1 MRSIRLAVALL
12 LELSCSA
19 FGQGPQ
25 QAASVPGILGQ
36 ASYDPDIFNVRS
48 FGAAGDGQT
57 DDSAAIASAAAAA
70 VANAQRGQPSALYFP
85 AGAYRLVTALPTWTV
100 PISVFGDGQE
110 RSVIRVDPAFSGDVF
125 SWSDVWGATN
135 YGADTISPLTTQ
147 KAGVEVK
154 GIRITG
160 NRTSANVQNAFVFY
174 DRADQIFMQ
183 DVDVFDL
190 TGRALYSGVL
200 RRTTQ
205 SYMRESRF
213 NSLRFVRCGSAGA
226 AAVVDFDSQG
236 NGDTTN
242 EISIDGLDIV
252 APGGVGLLLHSSSS
266 RTGVRQMKFARLH
279 VDGQGG
285 GGAAGLVHVGDAA
298 FAGNNNID
306 FVQTELINPLAGFAA
321 ISFSAHSA
329 ATAPYQIRLQGRIGG
344 EAADGKGI
352 VIDAGRILSFDLTE
366 LHTRDV
372 NVTVASSKMVRG
384 PIVLDGH
391 GQEASW
397 TRSIDPS
404 SAAAVERPVPHALQ
418 QF

>member
-1 MRSIRLAVALL
+1 MGSIRLAIGLL
-12 LELSCSA
+12 LGLSGGA
-19 FGQGPQ
+19 FGQAVQP
-25 QAASVPGILGQ
+25 AASVPGSLGQ

-48 FGAAGDGQT
+48 FGAAGNGQT

-70 VANAQRGQPSALYFP
+70 VANSQRGQPSALYFP
-85 AGAYRLVTALPTWTV
+85 AGAYRLVTALPLWTV

-125 SWSDVWGATN
+125 SWSEVWAANN

-183 DVDVFDL
+183 EVDVFDL
-190 TGRALYSGVL
+190 TGRALYSGVS
-200 RRTTQ
+200 RTKPQ
-205 SYMRESRF
+205 AYMRESRF
-213 NSLRFVRCGSAGA
+213 NSLRFVRCGSAS

-236 NGDTTN
+236 SGDTTN
-242 EISIDGLDIV
+242 EISIDGLNIV

-266 RTGVRQMKFARLH
+266 RTGVRQMKFAKLH

-285 GGAAGLVHVGDAA
+285 GRAAALLQVGDAA

-306 FVQTELINPLAGFAA
+306 FVQTELINPPAGFAA
-321 ISFSAHSA
+321 IRFTAHSV
-329 ATAPYQIRLQGRIGG
+329 ATAPFQIRLQGRIGG

-352 VIDAGRILSFDLTE
+352 VIDAGRSLSFDLTE

-372 NVTVASSKMVRG
+372 NVTVASSKTVRG

-404 SAAAVERPVPHALQ
+404 SVANVERPVPHALQ